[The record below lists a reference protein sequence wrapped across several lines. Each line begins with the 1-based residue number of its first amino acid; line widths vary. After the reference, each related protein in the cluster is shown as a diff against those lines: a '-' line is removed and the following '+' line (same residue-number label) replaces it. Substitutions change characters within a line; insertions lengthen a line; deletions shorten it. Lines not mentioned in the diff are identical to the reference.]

1 MNIGKI
7 LSLSILSIATLSA
20 CGIGDNQAEAT
31 LGGGSDTVLGQEGLL
46 LSIGPDRA
54 GGSFFS
60 SRNNSTVLRGGVIGR
75 GVANSSRLRK
85 IVPVRLD
92 SGISGFVADKAYIAR
107 QGSADETI
115 RVVIPVKNTGSRF
128 ECRIALKGIIFRGA
142 AGANLAID
150 DKDFVEGSVGR
161 ATTSTNTCLGP
172 GEAGYSLLIEIPENG
187 VRLFSETAS
196 IDVLGIDVSSD
207 RFEPE
212 TTRVLPRSYVV
223 INSDSRDYLVTV
235 DNLGGRDVILDSVG
249 QSVVILDNE
258 GLPLDWDFL
267 RFQDEQEE
275 GARIGAL
282 LAVGSSIKLLAFS
295 KFGGVSDSIR
305 PIVNFDRSQSSPRRL
320 GLADEY
326 LIERREEAKKL
337 GLLK

>member
-7 LSLSILSIATLSA
+7 LSLCILSFATLSA

-31 LGGGSDTVLGQEGLL
+31 LGGGSGGAVLGQEGPLA
-46 LSIGPDRA
+46 IGPDRA

-60 SRNNSTVLRGGVIGR
+60 SRNNSTVLRGDMIGR
-75 GVANSSRLRK
+75 GVADVSQLRK
-85 IVPVRLD
+85 IVPVHLD

-107 QGSADETI
+107 QGGADETI

-161 ATTSTNTCLGP
+161 STTSTNTCLGP

-187 VRLFSETAS
+187 ARLFSETAS

-212 TTRVLPRSYVV
+212 TTRVLPQSYVV
-223 INSDSRDYLVTV
+223 VNSDSRDYLVTV
-235 DNLGGRDVILDSVG
+235 DNLGGRDVIIDSLG

-258 GLPLDWDFL
+258 GFPLSWDFL

-275 GARIGAL
+275 GEGGVL
-282 LAVGSSIKLLAFS
+282 LPVGSSIKLLALS

-337 GLLK
+337 GVLK